1 MFEHPMYIVAVVGL
15 IIAFGGGGW
24 LYRRGFLRGKS
35 NESKIAKEAAEAA
48 VAAVNAESD

>member
-15 IIAFGGGGW
+15 IFAFSGGGW

-35 NESKIAKEAAEAA
+35 KESQIAQEAAEAA
-48 VAAVNAESD
+48 VAAINDTD